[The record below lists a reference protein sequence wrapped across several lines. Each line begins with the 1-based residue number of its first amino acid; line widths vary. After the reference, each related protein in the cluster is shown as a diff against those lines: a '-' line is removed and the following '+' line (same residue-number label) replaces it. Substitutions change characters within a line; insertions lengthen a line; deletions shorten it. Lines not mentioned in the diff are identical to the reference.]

1 MKTDDWCS
9 AGMTECCGKISMSI
23 LPKDASTRFT
33 LEEQLGL
40 ICTSGRPFCLMEV
53 RVMGEDGRPVLP
65 GSNGIGEVQCRGPTV
80 FQGYWQDPAATAAAF
95 QDGWFCTGVDLA
107 DLQHARWHRAWPHP

>member
-1 MKTDDWCS
+1 
-9 AGMTECCGKISMSI
+9 MTECCGKISMSI
-23 LPKDASTRFT
+23 LPKDTSTFT
-33 LEEQLGL
+33 MEEQLGL

-53 RVMGEDGRPVLP
+53 RVLGEDGRAVLP

-95 QDGWFCTGVDLA
+95 QDGWFCTGVHL
-107 DLQHARWHRAWPHP
+107 LTSSMHVGIEP